1 MDTSPKWRWWCFSC
15 AQTKRPR
22 GSHEPDDHMP
32 KVMMIMTMTMML
44 FQLYPDKEVQGK
56 IVNSLIQCTH
66 VQGIDD
72 VDNDDDNDVVAVVPR
87 QRSPGGNHEQP
98 DPMHTRQRWV
108 SMGWQT
114 ADLTG
119 KDTERYWVNLF
130 RFHTFVTI
138 STSVILD
145 GLS

>member
-1 MDTSPKWRWWCFSC
+1 
-15 AQTKRPR
+15 
-22 GSHEPDDHMP
+22 
-32 KVMMIMTMTMML
+32 MMIMTMTMML

-108 SMGWQT
+108 SMG
-114 ADLTG
+114 
-119 KDTERYWVNLF
+119 
-130 RFHTFVTI
+130 
-138 STSVILD
+138 
-145 GLS
+145 